1 MYRTHNCGE
10 LRSKDINTEVI
21 LSGWVH
27 KTRNKGF
34 MIWVDLRDRYGVTQL
49 IFDEKR
55 STKDLFEKAKSLG
68 REYVI
73 QIKGSVISR
82 ASQNPNIPT
91 GQIEILVTD
100 LTVLNESL
108 TPPFTIEDETDGGE
122 ELRMKFRYIDIRRNH
137 IKNKLIFRHKVSS
150 EIRTYLTKLDFIDVE
165 TPYLIKST
173 PEGARDFIV
182 PSRMNQGEFYA
193 LPQSPQTFKQ
203 LLMVGGIDK
212 YFQIVKCFRD
222 EDLRADRQPEFTQ
235 IDCEMSF
242 VNQEEILNTFEG
254 LIKHLL
260 KEIKNF
266 SIDKFPRMTYEQA
279 MSKYGCDKPDIRFGM
294 ELSNLNDIS
303 KHKDFNVFNSSE
315 LVLGIAVPNGNDL
328 TRKQIDGYTNWVKR
342 PQIGAKGLIYVR
354 CNEDG
359 TFKSSVDKFFD
370 QNDLNKWAEKTS
382 ANKNDL
388 IMILSGEKS
397 EVRAQMS
404 ALRLE
409 IAENLGLR
417 NPNEFAPLWITD
429 FPLLEYD
436 DESKQFH
443 AMHHPFTS
451 PKPDQLD
458 LLETSPE
465 KVKANAYDLVL
476 NGNEIGG
483 GSIRIHDKK
492 VQEKMF
498 NLLGFSEK
506 EAKDQFGFLMNAFEY
521 GAPPHGGIALGFDRL
536 VAILDGHESIKEYI
550 AFPKNNSG
558 KDVMINAPSKIDS
571 AQLEE
576 LSLKI
581 NDKS

>member
-10 LRSKDINTEVI
+10 LRSKDINTEII

-55 STKDLFEKAKSLG
+55 SSKDLFEKAKSLG

-122 ELRMKFRYIDIRRNH
+122 ELRMKFRYIDIRRNY

-370 QNDLNKWAEKTS
+370 QNDLSKWAEKTS

-458 LLETSPE
+458 LLESSPD

-498 NLLGFSEK
+498 SLLGFSEK